1 MYKTVYFSSVIYK
14 FNSLSTMKTVAILF
28 CIIYLVVAGGYS
40 LSYSDQ
46 IQIEEMVGE
55 EADPITS
62 GT

>member
-1 MYKTVYFSSVIYK
+1 
-14 FNSLSTMKTVAILF
+14 MKTVAILF

-46 IQIEEMVGE
+46 IQIEEMEGE